1 MKIVVA
7 SDSFKGSLTSA
18 QVAEAVRK
26 GIVEVMPEC
35 DVCTVSVADG
45 GEGTVEALVDSLG
58 GEFVE
63 LEVAGPMMEPVVA
76 RYAVL
81 DDRETAVLEMSSA
94 SGLFLVQ
101 KSIRNPLIATT
112 LGTGHMVCDALGRG
126 CRKFLVGIGGSATND
141 GGMGMLEALGF
152 RFLDKD
158 GVELRGCGESLARV
172 EKIDVSGVPA
182 EVYESEF
189 IVACDVDTPFCGA
202 DGAAQVFA
210 PQKGADAQMVDE
222 LDGGMRHFAEVVL
235 AATGVDVSD
244 MPGAGAAGGL
254 GGAFVAFLGARLER
268 GVEMVLDTVGFDGL
282 LDGADLVITGEGRID
297 SQTFKGKTPYGVAK
311 RAAKFGIPVWAIG
324 GSVQVDD
331 HEVLGF
337 ERLASISPK
346 RECPLDFL
354 MRREIASDNVRRTV
368 ADMLQK
374 SIFWKKSLKIEI
386 D

>member
-26 GIVEVMPEC
+26 GILEVLPGCE
-35 DVCTVSVADG
+35 VCTVSVADG
-45 GEGTVEALVDSLG
+45 GEGTVEALADSLG

-63 LEVAGPMMEPVVA
+63 VEVDGPMMERVEA

-81 DDRETAVLEMSSA
+81 DGGETAVLEMSSA
-94 SGLFLVQ
+94 SGLFLVPM
-101 KSIRNPLIATT
+101 SIRNPLVATT
-112 LGTGHMVCDALGRG
+112 LGTGQMIRDALEKG

-141 GGMGMLEALGF
+141 GGMGMLEALGV
-152 RFLDKD
+152 RFYDAA
-158 GVELRGCGESLARV
+158 GTELRGCGGSLALV
-172 EKIDVSGVPA
+172 EKIDLSEVPV

-189 IVACDVDTPFCGA
+189 VVACDVDTPFCGP
-202 DGAAQVFA
+202 DGAAKVFA

-222 LDGGMRHFAEVVL
+222 LDRGMCHFAEVVR
-235 AATGVDVSD
+235 AATEVDVSD

-268 GVEMVLDTVGFDGL
+268 GVEMVLDALGFDEIL
-282 LDGADLVITGEGRID
+282 TGADLVITGEGRID
-297 SQTFKGKTPYGVAK
+297 NQTFKGKTPYGVAK

-324 GSVQVDD
+324 GSVEVDD
-331 HEVLGF
+331 YEVLGF
-337 ERLASISPK
+337 ERIASISPK

-354 MRREIASDNVRRTV
+354 MRREIAADNVRRTV

-374 SIFWKKSLKIEI
+374 SIFWEKVFQ